1 MTKCFNVTDEMGL
14 GKTVELLALIFAHR
28 RLASES
34 NILIDSV
41 PQVNDDE
48 KVALKRLKRERVECI
63 CGAVSESL
71 KYEGLWVQ
79 CDICDAWQHGDCV
92 GYSAKGKSLKS
103 KQGLESKT
111 YKTTIAVMNGEYVC
125 QMCSELIQATES
137 PIASGATLIVCPAP
151 ILPQWHA
158 EIIRYSFF
166 LMKTMNVDT
175 NLELGVYSFFITP
188 GNVLLS
194 DLFHMKQ

>member
-1 MTKCFNVTDEMGL
+1 MANVNYFYCYWYIDRLGFSFSVTKCFNVTDEMGM

-28 RLASES
+28 RSAYES
-34 NILIDSV
+34 DILMDSV
-41 PQVNDDE
+41 PQVNGEE
-48 KVALKRLKRERVECI
+48 KVTLKRLKRERVECI

-92 GYSAKGKSLKS
+92 GYSTKGKSLKS

-111 YKTTIAVMNGEYVC
+111 YKTTIAVTNGEYVC

-137 PIASGATLIVCPAP
+137 PIASGATLIVCPAS
-151 ILPQWHA
+151 ILPQWHD
-158 EIIRYSFF
+158 EIIRYSVF
-166 LMKTMNVDT
+166 LM
-175 NLELGVYSFFITP
+175 
-188 GNVLLS
+188 
-194 DLFHMKQ
+194 